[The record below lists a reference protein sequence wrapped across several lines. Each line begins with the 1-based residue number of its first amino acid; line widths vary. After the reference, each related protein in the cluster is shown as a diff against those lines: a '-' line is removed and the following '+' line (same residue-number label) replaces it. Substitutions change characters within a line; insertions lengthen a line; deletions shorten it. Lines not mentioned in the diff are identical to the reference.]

1 MSLDS
6 IIQFMIPRDRKFFP
20 LFTKAAETARDA
32 ARLLLEVAV
41 TQPGETRDRLVQA
54 IDQLENVGDQITHD
68 IYLELNTNFITP
80 LDRGDIHALAKCLD
94 DVTDHI
100 NLSAYALNMYN
111 IVTPPREYLPLA
123 QNIAASTELIVEAIR
138 LLSNRKSAKAI
149 QDLCV
154 RINSLEN
161 EADGL
166 FVNGMSRLFREET
179 DPINLIRQKET
190 LIALELATDMA
201 EDVANVLD
209 GITIKIA

>member
-20 LFTKAAETARDA
+20 LFTKAAENNHDA
-32 ARLLLEVAV
+32 AKLLLELAV
-41 TQPGETRDRLVQA
+41 TVPGPNRDKLIRS
-54 IDQLENVGDQITHD
+54 IDDHEHAGDQITHD
-68 IYLELNTNFITP
+68 IFLELNTNFITP
-80 LDRGDIHALAKCLD
+80 LDRGDIHELARCLD
-94 DVTDHI
+94 DVMDHI

-111 IVTPPREYLPLA
+111 IGTPPPEYLPLA
-123 QNIAASTELIVEAIR
+123 QNIHASTQLMVEAIR

-149 QDLCV
+149 QEICV

-201 EDVANVLD
+201 EDVANILD
-209 GITIKIA
+209 SITIKIA